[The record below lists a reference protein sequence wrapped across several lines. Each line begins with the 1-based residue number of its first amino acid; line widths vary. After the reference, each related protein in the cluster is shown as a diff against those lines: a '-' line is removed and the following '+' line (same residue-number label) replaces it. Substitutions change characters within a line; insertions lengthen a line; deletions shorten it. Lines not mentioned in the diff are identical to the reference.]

1 MYTSRLEAGKKKEED
16 NNIIIYGLNTT
27 TSLFTRQ
34 PCYQQYTHIINYDYL
49 PLQKANRNKGN
60 IFFYLLSVGQVF
72 IRKHLK

>member
-16 NNIIIYGLNTT
+16 AT

-49 PLQKANRNKGN
+49 PLQKANQTK
-60 IFFYLLSVGQVF
+60 IIFFFYLLSVGQVF

>member
-16 NNIIIYGLNTT
+16 AT

-49 PLQKANRNKGN
+49 PLQKANRNKDN
-60 IFFYLLSVGQVF
+60 IIFFTYCQLDKYSLENILDSL
-72 IRKHLK
+72 IRLNY

>member
-16 NNIIIYGLNTT
+16 AT

-49 PLQKANRNKGN
+49 PLQKAN
-60 IFFYLLSVGQVF
+60 
-72 IRKHLK
+72 